1 MLAACALEPSVLA
14 DGTRCLT
21 EEVRRR
27 IFMAEKVLLTVVR
40 TAPLHGDKL
49 AKGLVRVSVANEK
62 TKGLGQNLDGASIS
76 RIQPTNL
83 YSPVRPPF

>member
-21 EEVRRR
+21 EEVRR
-27 IFMAEKVLLTVVR
+27 IFMTEKVVLTVVR
-40 TAPLHGDKL
+40 TAPLHGDRL
-49 AKGLVRVSVANEK
+49 AKGLARVSVANKK

-76 RIQPTNL
+76 RIQRTNL